1 MTFRINQLGQLI
13 IERRGATGVRAAAA
27 EIGTS
32 SATLSRIE
40 NGQIPDLETF
50 TKICRWLN
58 VNPSEIL
65 GFQPPAD
72 RPATA
77 AVHFRKD
84 ATLNPATGSSLG
96 KLIVAAQAALRA
108 RALTGQ

>member
-1 MTFRINQLGQLI
+1 MTLLIEKLGELI
-13 IERRGATGVRAAAA
+13 VKRRASMGVRAAAA

-32 SATLSRIE
+32 PATLSRIE

-50 TKICRWLN
+50 SKICRWLN
-58 VNPSEIL
+58 IDPSEIL
-65 GFQPPAD
+65 GFKPNDQ
-72 RPATA
+72 PATA
-77 AVHFRKD
+77 AVHFRKEG
-84 ATLNPATGSSLG
+84 TLKPATGASLG

>member
-1 MTFRINQLGQLI
+1 MTFRIEQLGELI
-13 IERRGATGVRAAAA
+13 VERRGSMGVRAAAA

-65 GFQPPAD
+65 GFQPVPD
-72 RPATA
+72 QPATA

-84 ATLNPATGSSLG
+84 TTLNPATGSSLG
-96 KLIVAAQAALRA
+96 NLIVAAQAALRVRSTA
-108 RALTGQ
+108 GK

>member
-1 MTFRINQLGQLI
+1 MAFRIDQLGQLI
-13 IERRGATGVRAAAA
+13 IEKRGVMGVRAAAA

-50 TKICRWLN
+50 SKICRWLK

-65 GFQPPAD
+65 GFKPAEQPA
-72 RPATA
+72 AA

-84 ATLNPATGSSLG
+84 STLDPATGSSLG

-108 RALTGQ
+108 RALTGG

>member
-1 MTFRINQLGQLI
+1 MKIKIDQLGQLI
-13 IERRGATGVRAAAA
+13 VKHRGSLGVRAAAA
-27 EIGTS
+27 QIGTN

-50 TKICRWLN
+50 RKICRWLN
-58 VNPSEIL
+58 VDPSDIL
-65 GFQPPAD
+65 GFRSAEQQ
-72 RPATA
+72 PATA

-84 ATLNPATGSSLG
+84 ATLDPATGVSLG

-108 RALTGQ
+108 RAQTGQ

>member
-1 MTFRINQLGQLI
+1 MAFRIDQLGQLI
-13 IERRGATGVRAAAA
+13 IERRGVMGVRMAAT

-50 TKICRWLN
+50 SKICRWLN

-65 GFQPPAD
+65 GFQPPTEQ
-72 RPATA
+72 PAAA

-84 ATLNPATGSSLG
+84 ATLDPATGSSLG